1 MGGHSISGFI
11 VIFLACYLFYCL
23 KRRKCRRPLISLAA
37 YIVLFILFILGVTGL
52 FYRSLEAI
60 NYILVGIIMIGICS
74 KSHHPGGGG
83 EYMYM
88 RGWISAIAALI
99 VGILKLLNLL

>member
-1 MGGHSISGFI
+1 
-11 VIFLACYLFYCL
+11 
-23 KRRKCRRPLISLAA
+23 
-37 YIVLFILFILGVTGL
+37 
-52 FYRSLEAI
+52 
-60 NYILVGIIMIGICS
+60 MIGICS